1 MAGAAAAAQTKSGPS
16 WVTTRPR
23 LYFDAGEIDHIRRL
37 AASDSE
43 FQRRWT
49 VVLENAKHM
58 LDARLI
64 PESEAER
71 GGGQHANY
79 GAPGGQISGMGLTLG
94 LAYHVTGDKRYAEK
108 LRQAML
114 QYAGY
119 KRWYGQGLDGRV
131 PPWRSE
137 LNTAAFC
144 YGFGAGYDALREYLP
159 AADRKQI
166 GDAMVRLGIL
176 NTLDDWILPE
186 GRIHALDSMGHN
198 WWSVCVSMAG
208 VAALA
213 MLGDDERAPEWL
225 DRIQRG
231 FERWFDYKGNVLQNK
246 SPNFDRNGAFYESLG
261 YTNYALEEYLRF
273 RLAYSNVFPGRAL
286 PRFAALERTTEF
298 FVQTLYPTSSSFWT
312 PSIGDGGPRQSCSP
326 TVRLLVEC
334 GFQDSAAGWYLAKT
348 GGGGQ
353 PETLE
358 LLFKKKIPAPVL
370 PAATPRSIWYPDIG
384 WATLRDSW
392 KDDATF
398 LAVKS
403 GVAWNHAHADAGSF
417 VLYHAGSPLIIDS
430 GTCGYGEAAYS
441 DYYTQS
447 KAHNVILFNGAGE
460 PEEDHLRGVKFAGR
474 LPGYV
479 DGLGVKYVYADATG
493 PMARYFCRN
502 YRHWLWIGGVILV
515 IDDVLSYEPGR
526 VDWLLHYQGRA
537 EATETGALLEN
548 DRAKAEVRFLYP
560 SKLAVREDEG
570 LADHRPDQ
578 KLKYLVFSAE
588 SGFRD
593 QKIVTAIIPHP
604 VDGSSATPVVE
615 LLGSRDSGAD
625 VQAVRG
631 AAAGRRPISSGL
643 DQIGVRIRHGGD
655 ITDVYLNINADGRR
669 MHVNT
674 DNTLGGWDTDAY
686 LLALTRSASSAEAEP
701 DNVSR
706 CFVACGSYLRKRGK
720 VVLSSLS
727 KIDAAVC
734 PGRAPEIAVRSPE
747 AVDGEILASSGTN
760 SVRVNGAAVPARYDS
775 RRQLASFRVRASR

>member
-1 MAGAAAAAQTKSGPS
+1 MASAAAAQTRSGPS

-23 LYFDAGEIDHIRRL
+23 LYFDAREIERIRRL
-37 AASDSE
+37 SASDGE
-43 FQRRWT
+43 FKRRWAA
-49 VVLENAKHM
+49 VLETAKRM
-58 LDARLI
+58 LDVRLI

-94 LAYHVTGDKRYAEK
+94 LAYYVTGDKQYAEK

-114 QYAGY
+114 QYAAY
-119 KRWYGQGLDGRV
+119 KRWYGQGLDDRV

-137 LNTAAFC
+137 LNTARFC
-144 YGFGAGYDALREYLP
+144 YGFGIGYDALHEYLS

-198 WWSVCVSMAG
+198 WWSVCVAMAG
-208 VAALA
+208 VAALS
-213 MLGDDERAPEWL
+213 MLGDDERARDWL

-246 SPNFDRNGAFYESLG
+246 STNFDRNGAFYESLG
-261 YTNYALEEYLRF
+261 YTNYALSEYLRF

-298 FVQTLYPTSSSFWT
+298 FVQTLYPVSSSFWT
-312 PSIGDGGPRQSCSP
+312 PSIGDGSPHENCSP

-334 GFQDSAAGWYLAKT
+334 GFNHPTAGWYLAKT
-348 GGGGQ
+348 GAGRQ
-353 PETLE
+353 PDTLE
-358 LLFKKKIPAPVL
+358 LLFKKRIPVPAL
-370 PAATPRSIWYPDIG
+370 PEATPRSAWYPDIG
-384 WATLRDSW
+384 WVTLRDSW

-403 GVAWNHAHADAGSF
+403 GAAWNHAHADAGSF
-417 VLYHAGSPLIIDS
+417 VLYHAGSPLMIDS
-430 GTCGYGEAAYS
+430 GTCGYDNPAYS
-441 DYYTQS
+441 GYYTQS
-447 KAHNVILFNGAGE
+447 RAHNVILFNRAGE

-502 YRHWLWIGGVILV
+502 YRHWLWTGGVILV

-526 VDWLLHYQGRA
+526 LDWLLHYQGRA
-537 EATETGALLEN
+537 EATDNGALIEN
-548 DRAKAEVRFLYP
+548 DKAKAEVRFLYP
-560 SKLAVREDEG
+560 SKVAVREEEG
-570 LADHRPDQ
+570 LADHRPNQ
-578 KLKYLVFSAE
+578 KLKYLVFSVE
-588 SGFRD
+588 NGFRD
-593 QKIVTAIIPHP
+593 EKIVTAIIPHP
-604 VDGSSATPVVE
+604 VDGSAGTPVVE
-615 LLGSRDSGAD
+615 LLDPQDSGAG
-625 VQAVRG
+625 VQEIRG
-631 AAAGRRPISSGL
+631 APAERRALSSRP
-643 DQIGVRIRHGGD
+643 DQIGVRIRHSAD

-674 DNTLGGWDTDAY
+674 NNILGGWDTDAY
-686 LLALTRSASSAEAEP
+686 LLALTRPASSAEAAP

-706 CFVACGSYLRKRGK
+706 CFVACGSYLRKSRK
-720 VVLSSLS
+720 VALSSLS
-727 KIDAAVC
+727 KIDAVVC
-734 PGRAPEIAVRSPE
+734 PGRTPEIVVRSPE
-747 AVDGEILASSGTN
+747 SVDAEILASRPTN

-775 RRQLASFRVRASR
+775 KRQLAAFRVPASR